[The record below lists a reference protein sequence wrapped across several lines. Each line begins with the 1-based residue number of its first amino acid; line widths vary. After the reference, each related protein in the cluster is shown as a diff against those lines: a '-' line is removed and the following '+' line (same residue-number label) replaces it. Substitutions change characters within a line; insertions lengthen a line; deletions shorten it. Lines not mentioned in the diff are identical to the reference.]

1 MEVTDMTDNMEPIS
15 QTEDTGM
22 IQDNGE
28 ANTQEAVKTFTQEE
42 LNAIVAKRVANANK
56 KYEGINLEEYHDL
69 KAQQEK
75 AETDRLMKRQ
85 EFDKLLKQQKDKYDS
100 EVVQLRSELE
110 KVKLDGTL
118 QSAAS
123 RLKTTNP
130 DHVAQLLR
138 GSLRLDET
146 GNPVVVDGEGN
157 IRYDA
162 NTAEP
167 YTIDQLV
174 EDFVN
179 ENPYFRSAGKTG
191 TGGGGNTSNLTETQ
205 FDISQLDLTK
215 PADRAKYAELKA
227 TGKI

>member
-1 MEVTDMTDNMEPIS
+1 MTDNMETIN
-15 QTEDTGM
+15 QADDTGLDQNTGD
-22 IQDNGE
+22 ITAPE
-28 ANTQEAVKTFTQEE
+28 AAKTFTQEE
-42 LNAIVAKRVANANK
+42 LNAIVAKRVAQAGK
-56 KYEGINLEEYHDL
+56 KFEGINLEEYQEM
-69 KAQQEK
+69 KTQQEK
-75 AETDRLMKRQ
+75 TETDRLMKRQ

-100 EVVQLRSELE
+100 EVVTLRSELE

-138 GSLRLDET
+138 GALRLDET

-179 ENPYFRSAGKTG
+179 QNPYFRSAGKTG
-191 TGGGGNTSNLTETQ
+191 TGGGGNTANLSETQ
-205 FDISQLDLTK
+205 FDVSQLDLTL
-215 PADRAKYAELKA
+215 PSDRAKYAELKA
-227 TGKI
+227 AGKI

>member
-1 MEVTDMTDNMEPIS
+1 MTDNMEPIS
-15 QTEDTGM
+15 PTDETGNDLNQGDT
-22 IQDNGE
+22 
-28 ANTQEAVKTFTQEE
+28 NTQEAVKTFTQEE
-42 LNAIVAKRVANANK
+42 LNAIVAKRVAQAGK
-56 KYEGINLEEYHDL
+56 KFEGINLEEYHEL

-75 AETDRLMKRQ
+75 AENDRLLKRE

-100 EVVQLRSELE
+100 EVGTLRSELE
-110 KVKLDGTL
+110 RVKLDGTL

-138 GSLRLDET
+138 GQIKLDEA

-157 IRYDA
+157 VRYDTD
-162 NTAEP
+162 TAEP
-167 YTIDQLV
+167 YTIDRLV

-179 ENPYFRSAGKTG
+179 ENPYFRSAGKAG
-191 TGGGGNTSNLTETQ
+191 TGSSGNTANLSEVQ

-215 PADRAKYAELKA
+215 AADRAKYAELKR